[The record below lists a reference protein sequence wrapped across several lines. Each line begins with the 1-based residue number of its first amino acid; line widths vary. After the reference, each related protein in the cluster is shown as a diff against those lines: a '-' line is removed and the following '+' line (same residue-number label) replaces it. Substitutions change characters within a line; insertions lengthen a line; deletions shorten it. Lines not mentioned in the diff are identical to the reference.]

1 MTYLSVFYFVK
12 NGPFISLQELCP
24 TIHPLRNI
32 KLDHH
37 DHPETVSVT
46 LYIKNISQESLKV
59 DFEEKSISVTF
70 RTRYKIL
77 SLILLLVI
85 KFIFEIPPLYSDS
98 GFLKQY
104 PAFGEEDDLMQW
116 QIETRETIV
125 PEKCTF
131 RLKPTNLEL
140 KLIKTV
146 VSKWESLEA
155 TVGKYS
161 EICLAC
167 EDRCSILIVYFL
179 L

>member
-12 NGPFISLQELCP
+12 NGPFISLQELCH
-24 TIHPLRNI
+24 TIHPVRNI

-46 LYIKNISQESLKV
+46 LYIKSISQESLKV

-70 RTRYKIL
+70 RTRYKII
-77 SLILLLVI
+77 SLIFLLVI
-85 KFIFEIPPLYSDS
+85 KLISEIPPLYSDP

>member
-24 TIHPLRNI
+24 TIHPVRNI

-46 LYIKNISQESLKV
+46 LYIKSISQESLKV

-85 KFIFEIPPLYSDS
+85 KFIFEIPPLYS
-98 GFLKQY
+98 
-104 PAFGEEDDLMQW
+104 
-116 QIETRETIV
+116 ETIV

>member
-24 TIHPLRNI
+24 TIHPVRNI

-46 LYIKNISQESLKV
+46 LYIKSISQESLKV

-85 KFIFEIPPLYSDS
+85 TQLQHNFGLLLDNFFPPSFIPFYIFSFGVDSKLSFAPLLLGIVSVFHEMPNFLYKTGDS
-98 GFLKQY
+98 INFKRKKRKLK
-104 PAFGEEDDLMQW
+104 
-116 QIETRETIV
+116 
-125 PEKCTF
+125 
-131 RLKPTNLEL
+131 
-140 KLIKTV
+140 
-146 VSKWESLEA
+146 
-155 TVGKYS
+155 
-161 EICLAC
+161 
-167 EDRCSILIVYFL
+167 
-179 L
+179 